1 MHTNDHTPLRRRRHA
16 PMVLVST
23 VLASLVLLAGAG
35 PSVAAPPTEDGPTAA
50 RYGAAWL
57 AAELDAGIPMVNFGS
72 PDWGV
77 TLDAALALA
86 ASGTGGTQLAAVWDA
101 LEADPDAAVALGGI
115 DAPGRLARA
124 ILLADVVG
132 DDPRAVGSGAG
143 TDLVARLEAT
153 LRTSGPDTGLYGETT
168 PLYDGAFRQGYSLA
182 ALVAVGATPD
192 PTAVQWLLDQQ
203 CVGADAGAWMPHRS
217 DPAQPCAFD
226 GSLFVGPDTN
236 ATAAAITGLAAVGGH
251 DEEIDAALAW
261 LDRVQTAEGGW
272 EQLSGFGT
280 DPNSTA
286 LVLQALLAV
295 DAAQDP
301 RYQDRAASPLQA
313 LLSFQ
318 LGCDALAG
326 DEGAFTFPG
335 SNDAPNGFATAQ
347 AVPAV
352 AGVPAVF
359 EPGDIVADVAPLDC
373 GPAATST
380 TTTAP
385 STTTTAAPTSVAPT
399 TDAPTTSAAP
409 GAPTPVEVA
418 NLSAA
423 SGGSSG
429 NPASSASGSSGT
441 GAGLAL
447 TGARSGVAASTGALL
462 VAAGAVLLLARR
474 RRRAAA

>member
-1 MHTNDHTPLRRRRHA
+1 
-16 PMVLVST
+16 MVLVST
-23 VLASLVLLAGAG
+23 VLAALVLLVGAG
-35 PSVAAPPTEDGPTAA
+35 PLGATPPTEDGPTAA

-86 ASGTGGTQLAAVWDA
+86 ASGTGGAQLEAVWAA
-101 LEADPDAAVALGGI
+101 LEADPDAAVTLGGM

-124 ILLADVVG
+124 ILLAEVMGEDA
-132 DDPRAVGSGAG
+132 RAVGAGAG
-143 TDLVARLEAT
+143 VDLIARLEAT
-153 LRTSGPDTGLYGETT
+153 RRTSGPDTGLYGAST
-168 PLYDGAFRQGYSLA
+168 PLYDGAFRQGYALA
-182 ALVAVGATPD
+182 ALVAAGVAPD

-203 CVGADAGAWMPHRS
+203 CTGADAGAWMPHRS
-217 DPAQPCAFD
+217 DLAQPCAFD

-251 DEEIDAALAW
+251 GAPIDAALAW
-261 LDRVQTAEGGW
+261 LDQAQTAEGGW

-295 DAAQDP
+295 DAADDE
-301 RYQDRAASPLQA
+301 RYQDRAATPLQA

-347 AVPAV
+347 AVPAA
-352 AGVPAVF
+352 AGAAAVF
-359 EPGDIVADVAPLDC
+359 EPGAITPGVTPLDC
-373 GPAATST
+373 GPATTST
-380 TTTAP
+380 TTTA
-385 STTTTAAPTSVAPT
+385 STTTTGAPTTAAPS
-399 TDAPTTSAAP
+399 TDAPTTSAGP
-409 GAPTPVEVA
+409 SSSTPTEVA
-418 NLSAA
+418 DLSAGRGGG
-423 SGGSSG
+423 SGTVSSATGSSG
-429 NPASSASGSSGT
+429 S

-447 TGARSGVAASTGALL
+447 TGGGSVAAASTGALL
-462 VAAGAVLLLARR
+462 VAAGIALLLTRR
-474 RRRAAA
+474 RHGAPGT

>member
-1 MHTNDHTPLRRRRHA
+1 MHTTDHTPPRQRRRA

-23 VLASLVLLAGAG
+23 VLASLVLLVGAG
-35 PSVAAPPTEDGPTAA
+35 PLGAAPPTDDGPTAA

-86 ASGTGGTQLAAVWDA
+86 ASGTGGTQLTAVWAA
-101 LEADPDAAVALGGI
+101 LEGDPDAAVTLGGM

-124 ILLADVVG
+124 ILLAEVMG
-132 DDPRAVGSGAG
+132 EDPRAVGDGAG
-143 TDLVARLEAT
+143 ADLVARLEAT
-153 LRTSGPDTGLYGETT
+153 RRTSGPDTGLYGEST
-168 PLYDGAFRQGYSLA
+168 PLYDGAFRQGYALA
-182 ALVAVGATPD
+182 ALVAAGVTPD

-203 CVGADAGAWMPHRS
+203 CTGADAGAWMPHRS
-217 DPAQPCAFD
+217 DLAEPCAFD
-226 GSLFVGPDTN
+226 GSLFVGPDSN

-251 DEEIDAALAW
+251 DVSIDAALAW
-261 LDRVQTAEGGW
+261 LDQAQTAEGGW

-295 DAAQDP
+295 GAADDE
-301 RYQDRAASPLQA
+301 RYQDRAAPPLQA

-359 EPGDIVADVAPLDC
+359 EPGAITPGVAPLEC
-373 GPAATST
+373 GAATTTTTAST
-380 TTTAP
+380 TTTGAP
-385 STTTTAAPTSVAPT
+385 TTAAPT
-399 TDAPTTSAAP
+399 TDAPTTSAGP
-409 GAPTPVEVA
+409 SSTTPVEVA
-418 NLSAA
+418 NLSAG
-423 SGGSSG
+423 SGGGSGTVSSATGSSG
-429 NPASSASGSSGT
+429 S

-447 TGARSGVAASTGALL
+447 TGAGSVAAASTGALL
-462 VAAGAVLLLARR
+462 IAAGVALLLARR
-474 RRRAAA
+474 RHRAPGT